1 MISVFSSFKISLSA
15 LNWGKSSYV
24 CIHLAGYASL
34 LESQPWFHVNLTS
47 DLKTRFLKVTANKQL
62 QQENISVFYF
72 SLHIR
77 DYNFRLSEYDSHY
90 NLKYVC
96 ITLFKKTKNMNI
108 KMDSDAYGTRTSL
121 LTKSVMVQIHGVC
134 LLVCPVDLSFCLWG
148 RFCQDRALHILW
160 SVKCQGY
167 KLNHYEF
174 ASLKWFCVSV
184 WKTREKWFGRF
195 ILRLRCRFD

>member
-1 MISVFSSFKISLSA
+1 MCRNVCQSNMQQAEEVKCKMFQLKTISTFCRLNLEKIINYDMLHGTVKSLYSVTFSFQFYWGGVSVISVFSSLKISLSA

-72 SLHIR
+72 SLNIR

-96 ITLFKKTKNMNI
+96 ITLFKKTK
-108 KMDSDAYGTRTSL
+108 
-121 LTKSVMVQIHGVC
+121 
-134 LLVCPVDLSFCLWG
+134 
-148 RFCQDRALHILW
+148 
-160 SVKCQGY
+160 
-167 KLNHYEF
+167 
-174 ASLKWFCVSV
+174 KW
-184 WKTREKWFGRF
+184 
-195 ILRLRCRFD
+195 I

>member
-1 MISVFSSFKISLSA
+1 MPAFWKVSHDFMWTWPLTWKQGFLRLLQINNFNRKIFQFFTSV
-15 LNWGKSSYV
+15 W
-24 CIHLAGYASL
+24 
-34 LESQPWFHVNLTS
+34 TS
-47 DLKTRFLKVTANKQL
+47 GITILDYQSMTVT
-62 QQENISVFYF
+62 
-72 SLHIR
+72 
-77 DYNFRLSEYDSHY
+77 
-90 NLKYVC
+90 
-96 ITLFKKTKNMNI
+96 ITWNTFVLRCSKNQKMNI

-121 LTKSVMVQIHGVC
+121 LTKRVMVQVHGVC

-195 ILRLRCRFD
+195 ILRLRCRYD